1 MSVEDIEDLILIK
14 QIEDELDLLFEIECP
29 ELKQPI
35 LTNKDEIL
43 SEFKKYA
50 DFWHSKRLVT
60 TMLMHPAK
68 NKEIFYRNNY
78 CDFKF
83 VVVMKEPRR
92 IGLEKEFA
100 EKYFK
105 N

>member
-1 MSVEDIEDLILIK
+1 MSTESIDDFILIN
-14 QIEDELDLLFEIECP
+14 QVENELDLLFDLECP
-29 ELKQPI
+29 EPKEPI
-35 LTNKDEIL
+35 MTNKDQIL
-43 SEFKKYA
+43 NEFKKYM
-50 DFWHSKRLVT
+50 DFWHSKRSVT
-60 TMLMHPAK
+60 TMLMHPAR

-78 CDFKF
+78 CDFKI
-83 VVVMKEPRR
+83 VAIMKELRR